1 LSKER
6 LAALSSTA
14 VILLTFAETARANT
28 SYNVDY
34 VNNGSFS
41 LTTNGTGQLT
51 FNTVATDWTSDKYN
65 ATTDGYNFLFA
76 SGIADT
82 TGATGADGNLKLWG
96 PNDGSANGL
105 PASSPDGGNYIAA
118 DGVYEQ
124 GAITQQIVDLTVGD
138 QYTVGF
144 WWAGAQQE
152 GFNGATTEWWDVT
165 LGDQTRQTTVV
176 SNATHGFTGWEYVSF
191 NFIADASDTVTPLL
205 SFLAGGTPAGE
216 PPFVLLDGVNLYQTP
231 EPATYAMIGLG
242 LVAIPLAARLRKRR
256 KS

>member
-1 LSKER
+1 LSKVR
-6 LAALSSTA
+6 FIALCCA
-14 VILLTFAETARANT
+14 PVILLTLATPARANT
-28 SYNVDY
+28 TYNVDY

-51 FNTVATDWTSDKYN
+51 FNTAATDWTSDNYN
-65 ATTDGYNFLFA
+65 STTDGYNFLFA
-76 SGIADT
+76 SGTADT

-105 PASSPDGGNYIAA
+105 PASSPDGGDYIAA

-152 GFNGATTEWWDVT
+152 GFTGATTEWWEVA
-165 LGDQTRQTTVV
+165 LGDQTQQTTIV
-176 SNATHGFTGWEYVSF
+176 SDPNHGFTGWEYVSF
-191 NFIADASDTVTPLL
+191 NFIADASDTVNPVL

-216 PPFVLLDGVNLYQTP
+216 PPFALLDGVSLYQTP
-231 EPATYAMIGLG
+231 EPATFALIGFG
-242 LVAIPLAARLRKRR
+242 LVAIPIAARLRKRR
-256 KS
+256 K